1 MITIIARCT
10 AKKDATKELQKA
22 ALELVT
28 ASRKE
33 GGNVS
38 YDFYADLASPYK
50 FTIIECWKDAAAI
63 ESHNASPHFKNF
75 VEKAGPLFDGPLDI
89 THYNKLT

>member
-10 AKKDATKELQKA
+10 TKKDAARELQKA
-22 ALELVT
+22 AQELVT
-28 ASRKE
+28 ISRKD
-33 GGNVS
+33 GGNIS
-38 YDFYADLASPYK
+38 YDFYADIASPNK
-50 FTIIECWKDAAAI
+50 FTFIECWKDTAAI

-89 THYNKLT
+89 ALYNKLT